1 MKPSFKRARIPV
13 TVAFGEPIFYSRDTD
28 IEVAEKHLREVM
40 IEMLRVVQEN
50 YPDSHVGQRWAPA
63 RLGGTAPAPLN

>member
-1 MKPSFKRARIPV
+1 
-13 TVAFGEPIFYSRDTD
+13 
-28 IEVAEKHLREVM
+28 M

>member
-1 MKPSFKRARIPV
+1 
-13 TVAFGEPIFYSRDTD
+13 
-28 IEVAEKHLREVM
+28 LRKTLLA
-40 IEMLRVVQEN
+40 MLRQVQED